1 MLGVLQGFAT
11 ITAVVA
17 LGWAL
22 AHFGVLGQSGQLFL
36 SRLAF
41 FVASPA
47 LLLVV
52 MSRTPLSNVLSANL
66 AASAGSVVVTVAAYL
81 LIARLRWRP
90 PLGEAVI
97 GSLCAAYVNAGNLGI
112 PIALY
117 VLGDVSLIAP
127 TLLLQ
132 LLVITPI
139 SLALLDAESLGER
152 PTLARGLRRV
162 SRNPITLAALGGV
175 VLSVIAGFVDAG
187 VLQQVLLPVEIV
199 GNMAVPAMLI
209 AFGIS
214 LRRGPRP
221 GGGGSLPH
229 VATVVTL
236 KLAFQPLVA
245 VAIGYAVLGLRGHG
259 LFVAAVTGALP
270 TAQNVFTYANTYR
283 RAVYL
288 ARDAIFVSTILSVP
302 AILLIALIFRGQA

>member
-1 MLGVLQGFAT
+1 VLGVLQGFAT
-11 ITAVVA
+11 IAAIVA

-22 AHFGVLGQSGQLFL
+22 AHFGVLGTSGQHFL

-41 FVASPA
+41 YVASPA

-52 MSRTPLSNVLSANL
+52 MSRTPIGAILSANL
-66 AASAGSVVVTVAAYL
+66 VASAVSVVVTAGVYL
-81 LIARLRWRP
+81 AIARIRWRP
-90 PLGEAVI
+90 ELGEAVI

-117 VLGDVSLIAP
+117 VLGDISLMAP

-139 SLALLDAESLGER
+139 SLAFLDADRSGQRPSL
-152 PTLARGLRRV
+152 LAGFRSV
-162 SRNPITLAALGGV
+162 TRNPITIAAL
-175 VLSVIAGFVDAG
+175 AG
-187 VLQQVLLPVEIV
+187 VLLSLVVPHVDPDLLAGLIRPVEIV

-214 LRRGPRP
+214 LRRGPKP
-221 GGGGSLPH
+221 GAGGSRAQ
-229 VATVVTL
+229 VATLVGL
-236 KLAFQPLVA
+236 KLVFQPV
-245 VAIGYAVLGLRGHG
+245 VAITVGYAAVGLRGLA
-259 LFVAAVTGALP
+259 LFAAAVTAALP

-283 RAVYL
+283 RATYL
-288 ARDAIFVSTILSVP
+288 ARDAIFVSTFLSVP
-302 AILLIALIFRGQA
+302 AILLIALLFRGA

>member
-11 ITAVVA
+11 IGAVVA
-17 LGWAL
+17 LGYLL
-22 AHFGVLGQSGQLFL
+22 AHYGVFGPSGQLFL

-41 FVASPA
+41 YVASPA
-47 LLLVV
+47 LLLTVL
-52 MSRTPLSNVLSANL
+52 SRTPLDAILSANL
-66 AASAGSVVVTVAAYL
+66 TTSAVSVVVTSAAYL
-81 LIARLRWRP
+81 LVSRLRWRP
-90 PLGEAVI
+90 ALGESVI
-97 GSLCAAYVNAGNLGI
+97 GSLCSSYVNAGNLGL

-132 LLVITPI
+132 LLVLTP
-139 SLALLDAESLGER
+139 LAFALLDADRRGDRPSLV
-152 PTLARGLRRV
+152 AGLNSV
-162 SRNPITLAALGGV
+162 VRNPITVSALAGLL
-175 VLSVIAGFVDAG
+175 LSVVAPHLPKAGLDA
-187 VLQQVLLPVEIV
+187 VMAPITLV

-221 GGGGSLPH
+221 GAEGTGSH
-229 VATVVTL
+229 VATVVGL
-236 KLAFQPLVA
+236 KLVGQPAVA
-245 VAIGYAVLGLRGHG
+245 VGFGYAAVGLRGHA
-259 LFVAAVTGALP
+259 LFAAAVTAALP

-288 ARDAIFVSTILSVP
+288 ARDAIFVSTFLSVP
-302 AILLIALIFRGQA
+302 VILLLALLFRGV